1 MYNYL
6 SQKMAMDY
14 KIRDDAYVV
23 AKTGNLHDPVY
34 DIRTH
39 KNQSK
44 STRQE
49 MLINGIAM
57 SNHPIHITLLRM
69 DCRLSK

>member
-1 MYNYL
+1 
-6 SQKMAMDY
+6 MAMDY
-14 KIRDDAYVV
+14 KIRDDAYAV
-23 AKTGNLHDPVY
+23 AKIENPHDPVY

-44 STRQE
+44 SIRQE
-49 MLINGIAM
+49 KSPNGIAM

-69 DCRLSK
+69 DFRLSN